1 MLRGI
6 ERSLRDIERYYNNDS
21 KLSLLGGPHIL
32 NDVGVFLWIFSK
44 SREFYH
50 KEMIVGPS
58 FSILNI
64 KCSYICHTF

>member
-32 NDVGVFLWIFSK
+32 NDVGVFQFLS
-44 SREFYH
+44 EG
-50 KEMIVGPS
+50 EE
-58 FSILNI
+58 
-64 KCSYICHTF
+64 